1 MARKSRLTI
10 VEQSP
15 DVLVRCDMSTFSQNW
30 NARIPTFRFVGYSQV
45 TARPCKLISVDRVQA
60 DKRGMH
66 MSKASVQQRFAS
78 AFMTLVP
85 QTPTKR
91 VTVAELT
98 RYLHVDRKTF
108 YNYFDNID
116 SLMIWIY
123 RDYLAKMLEGALFD
137 GWEKEKP
144 SADAFDPY
152 PELPFYARRREKDLL
167 CQGPYFKAMA
177 YHWENHRRYYSI
189 VFSSSCYLDLF
200 DYIIALFLP
209 PFREDVRYYLDGRS
223 MPDIVVDFIAEYHV
237 MGVFGR
243 LRYHFTQTNKF
254 IMQDEIDSFWNYA
267 HTAMKESVECCFE
280 TVERHGIAR
289 LLGQGGQTVR
299 FRGYHR
305 ERFSECGDGRLS

>member
-15 DVLVRCDMSTFSQNW
+15 DVPVRCDMSTFSQNW

-123 RDYLAKMLEGALFD
+123 RDYLAKMLEDALFD
-137 GWEKEKP
+137 
-144 SADAFDPY
+144 DPRVANRAGRGN
-152 PELPFYARRREKDLL
+152 LPA
-167 CQGPYFKAMA
+167 PA
-177 YHWENHRRYYSI
+177 
-189 VFSSSCYLDLF
+189 
-200 DYIIALFLP
+200 
-209 PFREDVRYYLDGRS
+209 
-223 MPDIVVDFIAEYHV
+223 
-237 MGVFGR
+237 
-243 LRYHFTQTNKF
+243 
-254 IMQDEIDSFWNYA
+254 
-267 HTAMKESVECCFE
+267 
-280 TVERHGIAR
+280 
-289 LLGQGGQTVR
+289 
-299 FRGYHR
+299 
-305 ERFSECGDGRLS
+305 